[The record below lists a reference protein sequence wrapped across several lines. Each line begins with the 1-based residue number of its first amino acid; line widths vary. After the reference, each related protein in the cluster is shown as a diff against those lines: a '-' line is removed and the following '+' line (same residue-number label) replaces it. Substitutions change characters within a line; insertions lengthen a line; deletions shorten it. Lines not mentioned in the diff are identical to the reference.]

1 MSIPEAV
8 IQQIQETADVVEVI
22 QDYLSLKKKGKDYVA
37 LCPFHHEKTPSFTV
51 SPAKQIYKCFG
62 CGKGGDAISFVMEIE
77 GLSFVEAVKRLAER
91 YKIALPEIE
100 KATKEEIDAA
110 EEARRHKESILIA
123 LRFAQQTYSH
133 FLWQT
138 EEGQAVGLSYFKQR
152 GLREATIRKFE
163 LGYAPD
169 AWDAF
174 TQTALKAGYQ
184 AAILQAAD
192 LTHRSDKNQ
201 NLYDRF
207 RNRAMFPIHDL
218 SGKVI
223 AFAGRTFSTDKKTAK
238 YINSSDTPVYDK
250 SKVLYGL
257 HLAKQSIRQ
266 QDKCYIV
273 EGYMDVMSL
282 HQAGIENVVA
292 TSGTSLTT
300 EQVRLLRR
308 FTENITILYDGDEAG
323 IKAAL
328 RGIDLLL
335 EENVN
340 VRLVLM
346 PPGED
351 PDSYLLKVGA
361 AAFVDYI
368 TQKEEDFLHFK
379 ARHLLPPGTE
389 DPLAKTKAVRELAAS
404 IARIGDRLKR
414 RMYIRQLSQELNIE
428 EEWVVDEVNT
438 ILFREKRGLPLQ
450 REAAKQVPEAA
461 EPAATGALP
470 SALIDTAQYRQ
481 ERDLL
486 FLLLSF
492 AKEQLEDE
500 RFFAEYVLEE
510 IADIDIEHEPFKSML
525 DEFCAALEQ
534 GEVLTLDHF
543 LHHPQETIKQAAID
557 MLTAL
562 SEPSKGWERYEI
574 FIKKPE
580 DTFTDNAY
588 KNILRLKHRFLKKKE
603 KKLLDAM
610 KEAAKAQDMEQQMV
624 LLKKMQENKAL
635 LSHLSDI
642 LKNVTG

>member
-1 MSIPEAV
+1 MSIPENV
-8 IQQIQETADVVEVI
+8 IRQIQEAADVVEVI

-77 GLSFVEAVKRLAER
+77 GISFVEAVRRLAER
-91 YKIALPEIE
+91 YKIPLPEE
-100 KATKEEIDAA
+100 AEHTSKEALEAA
-110 EEARRHKESILIA
+110 EEASRRKESILIA
-123 LRFAQQTYSH
+123 LQFAQQTYSR
-133 FLWQT
+133 FLWET

-169 AWDAF
+169 TWDAF
-174 TQTALKAGYQ
+174 TQAALKAGYQ
-184 AAILQAAD
+184 ADILQAAD
-192 LTHRSDKNQ
+192 LTYCSDKTQ

-207 RNRAMFPIHDL
+207 RNRAIFPIHNS

-223 AFAGRTFSTDKKTAK
+223 AFAGRTFSTDKKVAK
-238 YINSSDTPVYDK
+238 YINSADTPVYDK

-292 TSGTSLTT
+292 TSGTSLTV

-361 AAFVDYI
+361 SAFVDYLS
-368 TQKEEDFLHFK
+368 QKEEDFLHFK
-379 ARHLLPPGTE
+379 ARHLLPPGTA
-389 DPLAKTKAVRELAAS
+389 DPLAKAQAIRELAAS
-404 IARIGDRLKR
+404 IARMGDRLKR
-414 RMYIRQLSQELNIE
+414 RMYIRQLSQDLNVE
-428 EEWVVDEVNT
+428 EEWVIDEVNT

-450 REAAKQVPEAA
+450 REAAKEVPEVSDSVVS
-461 EPAATGALP
+461 PLT
-470 SALIDTAQYRQ
+470 SAFIDMAQYRQ

-492 AKEQLEDE
+492 AGEQLEDE
-500 RFFAEYVLEE
+500 RFFAEYILEE
-510 IADIDIEHEPFKSML
+510 ISDITIEHEPFKSML
-525 DEFCAALEQ
+525 AEFCHALEK
-534 GEVLTLDHF
+534 GEILSLDYF
-543 LHHPQETIKQAAID
+543 LHHPQEAFKQAVID

-562 SEPSKGWERYEI
+562 GEPSAGWERYEI

-610 KEAAKAQDMEQQMV
+610 KEAAKANDMEQQML
-624 LLKKMQENKAL
+624 LLKQMQENKAL
-635 LSHLSDI
+635 LSRLSDI

>member
-1 MSIPEAV
+1 MSIPESV
-8 IQQIQETADVVEVI
+8 IQQIQEAADVVEVI

-77 GLSFVEAVKRLAER
+77 GLTFVEAVRRLAER
-91 YKIALPEIE
+91 YKIALPEVE
-100 KATKEEIDAA
+100 YAGKEEMDAA
-110 EEARRHKESILIA
+110 EEARRQKESILIA
-123 LRFAQQTYSH
+123 LQFAQQTYSR
-133 FLWQT
+133 FLWET
-138 EEGQAVGLSYFKQR
+138 EEGQAIGLSYFKQR

-174 TQTALKAGYQ
+174 TQAALKAGYQ
-184 AAILQAAD
+184 ADILQAAD
-192 LTHRSDKNQ
+192 LTHRSEKNQ
-201 NLYDRF
+201 TLYDRF
-207 RNRAMFPIHDL
+207 RNRAIFPIHNA

-238 YINSSDTPVYDK
+238 YINSADTPVYDK

-257 HLAKQSIRQ
+257 HLAKQSIRL

-292 TSGTSLTT
+292 TSGTSLTV
-300 EQVRLLRR
+300 EQIRLLRR

-346 PPGED
+346 PEGED

-361 AAFVDYI
+361 AAFTDYL
-368 TQKEEDFLHFK
+368 TEKEEDFLHFK
-379 ARHLLPPGTE
+379 ARQLLPPGTD
-389 DPLAKTKAVRELAAS
+389 DPLVKTRAIRELATS

-414 RMYIRQLSQELNIE
+414 RMYIRQLSQELNVE
-428 EEWVVDEVNT
+428 EEWIIDEVNT

-450 REAAKQVPEAA
+450 REAAKEVPEATSA
-461 EPAATGALP
+461 GITTSAP
-470 SALIDTAQYRQ
+470 SAFIDTAQYRQ

-492 AKEQLEDE
+492 AREQLEDD
-500 RFFAEYVLEE
+500 RFFAEYILEE
-510 IADIDIEHEPFKSML
+510 IADIEIEHEPFKTML
-525 DEFCAALEQ
+525 EEFCTALEE
-534 GEVLTLDHF
+534 GELLTLDHF
-543 LHHPQETIKQAAID
+543 LHHPQEALKQAAID

-562 SEPSKGWERYEI
+562 GEPSAGWERYEI

-603 KKLLDAM
+603 RKLLDAM
-610 KEAAKAQDMEQQMV
+610 KEAAKANDMEQQMM
-624 LLKKMQENKAL
+624 LLKKMQENKAV
-635 LSHLSDI
+635 LSRLSDI